1 MQKPLLILT
10 PVLCFLMI
18 CACKKS
24 NSGLN
29 QGLVGTWNFL
39 GIKATTRISG
49 YEGQGVLM
57 QAFPAFVTRN
67 NTGSLTFFA
76 KDSMSAS
83 GIGYT
88 VDTSFIAYYYYNGSL
103 YDSAR
108 QALSYTVPPT
118 STTSKYSLVGAD
130 SIYMPSGG
138 ILTALDSSSTGQ
150 RCKYV
155 ISGDSLTLSVGGV
168 DTTGGSKTP
177 YMGTI
182 YLKRSK

>member
-1 MQKPLLILT
+1 MRKSLLILT
-10 PVLCFLMI
+10 PVLCFLII

-24 NSGLN
+24 NSDTN

-39 GIKATTRISG
+39 GISG
-49 YEGQGVLM
+49 GTKTSANEGQGVTM
-57 QAFPAFVTRN
+57 VASPVFVTKN
-67 NTGSLTFFA
+67 NIGSMTFA
-76 KDSMSAS
+76 KDSMRAS
-83 GIGYT
+83 GIGYS
-88 VDTSFIAYYYYNGSL
+88 VDTSFMAYFYYGGSI
-103 YDSAR
+103 YDSSL
-108 QALSYTVPPT
+108 QTLNYTVPPT

-155 ISGDSLTLSVGGV
+155 LSGDSLILSVGGV
-168 DTTGGSKTP
+168 DTTGGYETP
-177 YMGTI
+177 YVGTI